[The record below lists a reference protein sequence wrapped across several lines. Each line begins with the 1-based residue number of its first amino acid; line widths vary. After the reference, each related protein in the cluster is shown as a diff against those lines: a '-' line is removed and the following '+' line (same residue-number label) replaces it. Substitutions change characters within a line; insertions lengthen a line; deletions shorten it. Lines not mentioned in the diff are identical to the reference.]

1 MDLSECIHIEEN
13 FLHLKTT
20 SSLFNYLNT
29 IKFDKAKVNIDLDPT
44 NNVNYEFRNVGS
56 YPVSP
61 LKEKMTDVFWF
72 RYLQN
77 QINEVITKKYIKKF
91 PLVSLKNWE
100 QIEFLKYEKDNKFV
114 NHVDHGYGTPR
125 TLSIVYLL
133 NNDYEGGELVFNFQN
148 KQSMTIKKI
157 PNTLIIFPSNF
168 CFVHQ
173 VTPVTSGIRFSAVS
187 WIL

>member
-1 MDLSECIHIEEN
+1 MKKSFKRKKGPVQSKKITYDG
-13 FLHLKTT
+13 
-20 SSLFNYLNT
+20 
-29 IKFDKAKVNIDLDPT
+29 IKFASGL
-44 NNVNYEFRNVGS
+44 E
-56 YPVSP
+56 
-61 LKEKMTDVFWF
+61 
-72 RYLQN
+72 RYM
-77 QINEVITKKYIKKF
+77 Y
-91 PLVSLKNWE
+91 
-100 QIEFLKYEKDNKFV
+100 
-114 NHVDHGYGTPR
+114 HVDHGYGTPR